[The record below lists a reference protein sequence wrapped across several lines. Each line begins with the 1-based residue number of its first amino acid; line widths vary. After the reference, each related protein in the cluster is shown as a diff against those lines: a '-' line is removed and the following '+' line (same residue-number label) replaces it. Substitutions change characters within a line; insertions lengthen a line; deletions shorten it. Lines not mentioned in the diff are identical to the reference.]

1 MSLALGTE
9 RSGLTEVSLPL
20 GSKERGKEGVF
31 LHLDREKGVCSIS
44 ISGYL
49 GKGSEIS
56 LLRERYKV
64 SLPLGTQGGVCLSLP
79 LNTEGRGCCFSSSRY
94 GEGQSE
100 VSLPLGSKERGM
112 ERVSLPIDCE
122 ERGL

>member
-1 MSLALGTE
+1 MYLYLRVLRGVVVVSLALGTE

-49 GKGSEIS
+49 GKGS
-56 LLRERYKV
+56 
-64 SLPLGTQGGVCLSLP
+64 
-79 LNTEGRGCCFSSSRY
+79 
-94 GEGQSE
+94 
-100 VSLPLGSKERGM
+100 
-112 ERVSLPIDCE
+112 
-122 ERGL
+122 